1 MRLKEGF
8 PLKYGAVPLT
18 QNGKEVDMEEKICSL
33 SMRQIFSVMELIG
46 QTYVIGLFLV
56 STQETFFSC
65 LSPASV
71 TYRETYED
79 RKQPTNDFGSLAP
92 VTGRKGKTNRGDDL
106 NQERVFNTSVK

>member
-46 QTYVIGLFLV
+46 QTYVIGLFSCEHTRSILSLPV
-56 STQETFFSC
+56 SC
-65 LSPASV
+65 LNNLQ
-71 TYRETYED
+71 R
-79 RKQPTNDFGSLAP
+79 DF
-92 VTGRKGKTNRGDDL
+92 
-106 NQERVFNTSVK
+106 